1 MPDVRLILTLFLVLL
16 VCVGCDDEE
25 KKLREWQQQQVDQL
39 QRQSQEN
46 SAAARALVEADAAS
60 RRQFVALE
68 QSVQAERRDLS
79 GQYSALDAD
88 RKAVAAARE
97 RVPLLATALQGLAAL
112 ALGSA
117 ALWVCCRLLSRM
129 PDEAG
134 AAELE
139 ETLILS
145 LAGESDL
152 LAEPRALL
160 KRPASVPALT
170 AAESDTAAAPALTDE

>member
-1 MPDVRLILTLFLVLL
+1 MPDVRFVFILALL
-16 VCVGCDDEE
+16 LTMCVGCDDEE

-39 QRQSQEN
+39 QRQAQEN

-79 GQYSALDAD
+79 GQYTALDAD

-129 PDEAG
+129 PDDAG

-152 LAEPRALL
+152 LAEPPVLL
-160 KRPASVPALT
+160 KPPEAVAML
-170 AAESDTAAAPALTDE
+170 AATEAVTNDAPAPADE